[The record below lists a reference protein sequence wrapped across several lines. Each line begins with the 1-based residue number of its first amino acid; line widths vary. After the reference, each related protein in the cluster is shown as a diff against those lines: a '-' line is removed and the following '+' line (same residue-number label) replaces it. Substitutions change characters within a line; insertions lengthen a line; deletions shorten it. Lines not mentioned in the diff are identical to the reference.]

1 MNIKVLSKEES
12 LAYWNEVREE
22 NKGLAPHQIEHW
34 IKSIPQTGGQT
45 MYIIGEDN
53 WDKFYK
59 WIYTLEGQE
68 KWQEDLDLTTY
79 IENWWKENGETTE
92 V

>member
-1 MNIKVLSKEES
+1 MNIKVLSPEES

-22 NKGLAPHQIEHW
+22 NKGLAPHQIEQW
-34 IKSIPQTGGQT
+34 VKSLPKIEENTL
-45 MYIIGEDN
+45 YIVGEEN
-53 WDKFYK
+53 WEKFYK

-68 KWQEDLDLTTY
+68 AWQRDLDLITY

>member
-1 MNIKVLSKEES
+1 MNIKVLTPEES
-12 LAYWNEVREE
+12 LEYWNKVREE
-22 NKGLAPHQIEHW
+22 NKSLTPHQIEQW
-34 IKSIPQTGGQT
+34 IKSIPATGGQT
-45 MYIIGEDN
+45 MYIIGQDN

-68 KWQEDLDLTTY
+68 AWQRDLDLITY